1 MTRSPALRRPLAR
14 TAFHGAV
21 SAVPAAL
28 LLASLCAGAPGTAQ
42 AQAQVRAQA
51 KDGCGEVTVR
61 AGQTLTGIAKEA
73 GVAVETLFDAN
84 RDRLASP
91 DRIGVGQSL
100 RLPCKAAAEAEA
112 EAPADPAAPATPEP
126 ERERDDAAP
135 APTSEPPDDP
145 SGALPPRARPENPDD
160 APAPPPASRPTPLAP
175 PPEPGPADAPLPVLE
190 LPPGPGAPAAMVR
203 DAIALARAAL
213 ADAVPGRAL
222 LTVGEVEARTG
233 AGDSAVDQAGNGGDE
248 AAEEAPQEQTPA
260 GEPPLAPLPSA
271 AGSGGAPAAPPA
283 DPLAA
288 LAPGGRALLAYP
300 VWWPDCAA
308 LSRLSPRDAALC
320 ARHDASRPLAVMRM
334 AWFARADAVP
344 LDAPPPPDARICRAE
359 GRPDADLAALG
370 LAPPRARRLAPAD
383 DAACLEMLAQGEADF
398 ASLPAAALAEAL
410 KGSFRLPPGLER
422 RPELER
428 SLALRAV
435 AHGGSPE
442 GRAALDALDAG
453 LESLARE

>member
-190 LPPGPGAPAAMVR
+190 LPLGPGAPAAMVR

-300 VWWPDCAA
+300 VWWPDC
-308 LSRLSPRDAALC
+308 AALC